1 MEEIKDLFN
10 ENYKSLKKKLKQTA
24 EDGKV
29 SHAQRLVKSI
39 F

>member
-1 MEEIKDLFN
+1 MEEIKDIFN
-10 ENYKSLKKKLKQTA
+10 ENYKSLKKLKQTA